1 MKIPVLENFMFDE
14 PSTWISVMTLVTL
27 ISTVYLGFAEMVGNH
42 LEYSKFASSGNKLVA
57 KQGVKISSRT
67 GMLMLYTPAFLAGL
81 VSFFVLPGGDLRL
94 VLLKF
99 AVTVHFFKRDIE
111 VLFVHKYSGNMI
123 LDSDEFSVH
132 EMDSILEDS
141 RHDGHRVMFYH
152 FLKPFCDL
160 DNGLEPLASD
170 KDVVLLA
177 KYVVEVAKKL
187 VLDVNESQSS
197 GKDKGQ
203 SSGNG
208 QISVKDQ
215 EPNVVTLEACQSS
228 AIGKD
233 GSSQVSRQFVNDFY
247 SSYDPYVEHEI
258 EVEHETEVEHEI
270 DGEDETDYVETE
282 VESEDK
288 YEDDTDSQDSDYLVD
303 KDNNVDEVDVDMEEF
318 ECNIDETIEFM
329 GCRDR
334 VQPLVNEEE
343 DDEDVEVLD
352 NDYFESASDS
362 DDEGI
367 SKDQVKA
374 YIKEHS
380 NDTKREIR
388 MEKNDNEIVRAVC
401 RGVIP
406 SLQLMKT

>member
-42 LEYSKFASSGNKLVA
+42 LEYSKFASSGNKPVA

-81 VSFFVLPGGDLRL
+81 VSLFVLPGGDLRL

-197 GKDKGQ
+197 GKDK
-203 SSGNG
+203 
-208 QISVKDQ
+208 VK
-215 EPNVVTLEACQSS
+215 VV
-228 AIGKD
+228 
-233 GSSQVSRQFVNDFY
+233 
-247 SSYDPYVEHEI
+247 VEHEI

-318 ECNIDETIEFM
+318 KCNIDETIKFM

-334 VQPLVNEEE
+334 AQPLVNEEE

-367 SKDQVKA
+367 RLRKKKLKQLRKQAHATEQIYKTYFYVGREFASKDQVKA

-401 RGVIP
+401 R
-406 SLQLMKT
+406 